1 MIISAAMRVGR
12 HMHVVE
18 NHLPL
23 LDPRKTLVET
33 YAARPNGFH
42 LRARQLDA
50 GLNPLKDMVV
60 A

>member
-1 MIISAAMRVGR
+1 
-12 HMHVVE
+12 MHVVE

-42 LRARQLDA
+42 LRARQFDT